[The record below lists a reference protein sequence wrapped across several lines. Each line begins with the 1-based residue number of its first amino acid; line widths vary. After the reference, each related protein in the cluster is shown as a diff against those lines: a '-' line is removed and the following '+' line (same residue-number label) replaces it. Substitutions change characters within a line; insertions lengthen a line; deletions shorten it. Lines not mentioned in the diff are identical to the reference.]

1 MTRKKSGRSHG
12 QNPQKHAP
20 NATPRSSSPP
30 INPKPQEVAHN
41 IEQIHAQAQAE
52 ARQSGIPVVSP
63 ITITPPPEINPE
75 EAWKKAQ
82 EAQRLY
88 QELARKAED
97 EHKRAEAERL
107 EFEQKHSQA
116 ELDRSLLQQHEEE
129 LHNDRIA
136 LDQQR
141 RELNDLHE
149 RLLRRESDAE
159 SGFLARNAELLAN
172 AEAELTRLQTSI
184 MTERTQAFTALQR
197 EMADRRKMEEERLQ
211 GERTEHEA
219 ERIGFFEERKQ
230 LREAQERLA
239 VDQEMLREDRS
250 ALEARVEQILKSRY
264 RDLLTDLQ
272 STEELLRKADSDRA
286 RLQGLLNER
295 EYVVN
300 QFKGRTHE
308 EILRTLETLEA
319 DNRQLKQQLAARPT
333 EDEGV
338 RLQLLEKEKYEW
350 QQERSLLRRQVEEY
364 RTRAAQN
371 QIPVLEVEILRDQ
384 KTAYEAS
391 CKKLRS
397 TLDELRSD
405 LEREVQNGDK
415 RAVFAA
421 LSAFD
426 NDKESQKQSETENV
440 PDLKTLALEIQKR
453 MVTYPD
459 DKNTKLY
466 YDIADVRSFLA
477 GLAMSRLILLQG
489 VSGTGKTSLPLAFAK
504 AIGGESQLIPVQAG
518 WRDKHDL
525 IGYYNAF
532 EGKFQESEFLKA
544 LYRAQCP
551 QYSNRPFF
559 IVLDE
564 MNLSFVEQYFAD
576 FISALEVQKE
586 EDRLVELLSRDLPEI
601 PRQLRRQQGIAIRIP
616 ANVWFVGTANH
627 DETTKDFADKTYDR
641 AHVMELPIRYNRF
654 EPTDTLAQQPLYSNS
669 SLARAFKK
677 AREKYGQEIGRA
689 TTFLHVQLRTT
700 LADKFRVGWGNRLQK
715 QVEQYVPVVIAA
727 GGTLSEAMDYLV
739 ALKLMRKI
747 RNRYENRPQDI
758 DDMYEHFLKVWGELG
773 AKFDDKGKL
782 GTMLQEEQRRLG
794 REKAENQT

>member
-1 MTRKKSGRSHG
+1 MAKKQKRPYQ
-12 QNPQKHAP
+12 QNAQKPAT
-20 NATPRSSSPP
+20 NATSRSSPP
-30 INPKPQEVAHN
+30 TNLKPQEVAHN
-41 IEQIHAQAQAE
+41 IEQIHAQVQAE

-63 ITITPPPEINPE
+63 TSITPPPNISLE
-75 EAWKKAQ
+75 EAWRKAL

-107 EFEQKHSQA
+107 ELEQKHSQA
-116 ELDRSLLQQHEEE
+116 ELDCSLLQQREEE

-149 RLLRRESDAE
+149 RLLRRERDAE

-172 AEAELTRLQTSI
+172 AEAELKRLQTEI
-184 MTERTQAFTALQR
+184 VTERTQAFVALQK
-197 EMADRRKMEEERLQ
+197 ELVDLRKMEEERVQ
-211 GERTEHEA
+211 S
-219 ERIGFFEERKQ
+219 ERIELESDRSRFFDERRR
-230 LREAQERLA
+230 LREEQERLA
-239 VDQEMLREDRS
+239 VEQELLREDRS
-250 ALEARVEQILKSRY
+250 ALEARVDQNVKSRY
-264 RDLLTDLQ
+264 RDLIADLQ
-272 STEELLRKADSDRA
+272 LKEELLEKADSDRI
-286 RLQGLLNER
+286 RLQRLLDER
-295 EYVVN
+295 EYVAN
-300 QFKGRTHE
+300 QFKGRTPE
-308 EILRTLETLEA
+308 EILRTLETLED

-333 EDEGV
+333 EDEGM
-338 RLQLLEKEKYEW
+338 RLQQLEKEKYEW
-350 QQERSLLRRQVEEY
+350 QQERSLLRREMEEH
-364 RTRAAQN
+364 RVRAVQN
-371 QIPVLEVEILRDQ
+371 QTPVLEVEILRDQ

-391 CKKLRS
+391 CNKLRA

-426 NDKESQKQSETENV
+426 KDKEIQQSETEDV
-440 PDLKTLALEIQKR
+440 RDLKTLALEVQKR

-466 YDIADVRSFLA
+466 YDIADVRGFLA

-532 EGKFQESEFLKA
+532 ERKFQESEFLKA

-551 QYSNRPFF
+551 QCSNRLFF

-576 FISALEVQKE
+576 FISVLEAPNDA
-586 EDRLVELLSRDLPEI
+586 DRFVELLSGDLQEI
-601 PRQLRRQQGIAIRIP
+601 PKRLQRRQQGIAIPIP
-616 ANVWFVGTANH
+616 RNVWFVGTANH

-641 AHVMELPIRYNRF
+641 AHVMELPIWHIPFTTKDLGN
-654 EPTDTLAQQPLYSNS
+654 QQPMYSNS
-669 SLARAFKK
+669 SLGKAFRK
-677 AREKYGQEIGRA
+677 ATQDHAQEIA
-689 TTFLHVQLRTT
+689 NAKSFLEDHLRTE
-700 LADKFRVGWGNRLQK
+700 LAEKFRVGWGNRLGRQI
-715 QVEQYVPVVIAA
+715 EQYVPVVIAA
-727 GGTLSEAMDYLV
+727 GGTLSEAMDYLI
-739 ALKLMRKI
+739 AMKLVRKI
-747 RNRYENRPQDI
+747 RNRYENKRQDI
-758 DDMYEHFLKVWGELG
+758 DDLYEHFLKVWGELG
-773 AKFDDKGKL
+773 AKFNDDGKL
-782 GTMLQEEQRRLG
+782 GMMLQQEQRRLG
-794 REKAENQT
+794 RDTAESQT